1 MGVRRWAAR
10 AGLCMTVAA
19 CVVLGMALPASA
31 TPDDLG
37 GLDLVRYCQS
47 LGHHGT
53 TATGPVILLRGS
65 VTGPNFAYINPTCV
79 QHNGTNV
86 PISAS
91 GPAPSMLD
99 ACHVQY
105 QGVATYA
112 APSHPD
118 DAYAWKCF
126 PLPPVAGSTV
136 ADKDNAAVAALLQT
150 DAVQAEITELQQ
162 LANQHKIGQ
171 AVAKERRF
179 LNALPTQQLISNV
192 LGGYQIPHQR
202 PVVTE
207 LLGVEMTKAALHQ
220 PPSTGPSR

>member
-10 AGLCMTVAA
+10 AGLCMIVAVGA
-19 CVVLGMALPASA
+19 VLGMALPAFA

-37 GLDLVRYCQS
+37 GLDLARYCQS
-47 LGHHGT
+47 LGYHGT
-53 TATGPVILLRGS
+53 TATGPVILLRGR
-65 VTGPNFAYINPTCV
+65 VTGPNFAYNNPTCV
-79 QHNGTNV
+79 QHSGTSV

-126 PLPPVAGSTV
+126 PLPPIAGPTI
-136 ADKDNAAVAALLQT
+136 ADKDNAAVTALLQT
-150 DAVQAEITELQQ
+150 DTVQAEITELQQ
-162 LANQHKIGQ
+162 LVDQHKIGQ

-179 LNALPTQQLISNV
+179 LSALPTQELISNV
-192 LGGYQIPHQR
+192 LGGYQIPNQR

-207 LLGVEMTKAALHQ
+207 LLGVEMTKAALHR
-220 PPSTGPSR
+220 P

>member
-1 MGVRRWAAR
+1 MI
-10 AGLCMTVAA
+10 VAA
-19 CVVLGMALPASA
+19 CAVLRMALPASA

-37 GLDLVRYCQS
+37 GLDLARYCQS

-65 VTGPNFAYINPTCV
+65 VTGPNYAYNNPTCAK
-79 QHNGTNV
+79 HNGANV

-99 ACHVQY
+99 ACRVQY
-105 QGVATYA
+105 PGVATYA

-126 PLPPVAGSTV
+126 PLPPVAGHTA
-136 ADKDNAAVAALLQT
+136 ADKDNAAVTALLQT
-150 DAVQAEITELQQ
+150 DTVQAEITELQQ
-162 LANQHKIGQ
+162 LVDQHKIGQ

-179 LNALPTQQLISNV
+179 LSALPTQELISNV
-192 LGGYQIPHQR
+192 LGGYQIPNQR

-207 LLGVEMTKAALHQ
+207 LLGVEMTKAALHH
-220 PPSTGPSR
+220 P

>member
-10 AGLCMTVAA
+10 TSPGMVVAA
-19 CVVLGMALPASA
+19 CVVSAMALPAAA

-37 GLDLVRYCQS
+37 GLDLARYCQS

-53 TATGPVILLRGS
+53 PATGPVILLRGS
-65 VTGPNFAYINPTCV
+65 VTGPNFAYNNPTCA
-79 QHNGTNV
+79 QRNGANV

-99 ACHVQY
+99 ACRVQY
-105 QGVATYA
+105 PDVATYA

-126 PLPPVAGSTV
+126 PLPPVAGPTI
-136 ADKDNAAVAALLQT
+136 ADKDNAAVSALLQT
-150 DAVQAEITELQQ
+150 DTVQAVITELQQ
-162 LANQHKIGQ
+162 LVDQHKISQ

-179 LNALPTQQLISNV
+179 LSALPTQELISNI
-192 LGGYQIPHQR
+192 LGGYQIPDQR

-207 LLGVEMTKAALHQ
+207 LLGAEMTKAALHH
-220 PPSTGPSR
+220 P

>member
-1 MGVRRWAAR
+1 MGVRRWAGR
-10 AGLCMTVAA
+10 AGLCMIVAA
-19 CVVLGMALPASA
+19 CAVLGMALPASA

-37 GLDLVRYCQS
+37 GLDLARYCQS

-65 VTGPNFAYINPTCV
+65 VTGPNYAYNNSTCAK
-79 QHNGTNV
+79 HNGANV

-99 ACHVQY
+99 ACRVQY
-105 QGVATYA
+105 PGVATYA

-126 PLPPVAGSTV
+126 PLPPVAGHTV
-136 ADKDNAAVAALLQT
+136 ADKDNAAVTALLQT
-150 DAVQAEITELQQ
+150 DTVQAEITDLQQ
-162 LANQHKIGQ
+162 LVDQHKIGQ

-179 LNALPTQQLISNV
+179 LSALPTQELISNV
-192 LGGYQIPHQR
+192 LGGYQIPNQR

-207 LLGVEMTKAALHQ
+207 LLGVEMTKAALHH
-220 PPSTGPSR
+220 P